1 MKFLLAGFAM
11 MAIVAP
17 GHAKL
22 GPSLNAYLKTQP
34 GLVAVAF
41 KNLETG
47 ETCYLRDNTVMHAA
61 STMKVAVMIEAYRQS
76 EQATF
81 RMSDSITVS
90 NLFHSI
96 VDGSEFSLPVNAD
109 EHDPTFAHLQ
119 QPLSYRELVYNMIT
133 WSSNLA
139 TNILIDRLGAA
150 QVQRTIS
157 KLGARHMRV
166 RRGVE
171 DSLAYNRGW
180 NNETT
185 SRDLLVLLEAIATH
199 KAASANSCA
208 DMLAILGDQHYRDKI
223 PAGLPPAVKVA
234 HKTGSI
240 TAINHDAAVITLP
253 DGRRYILVVLSK
265 GITEQKRSNEII
277 AHISRM
283 VYDHVIAQNQ

>member
-1 MKFLLAGFAM
+1 M
-11 MAIVAP
+11 MAIFAP
-17 GHAKL
+17 GQNKL
-22 GPSLNAYLKTQP
+22 GSSLDSYLKTQP

-47 ETCYLRDNTVMHAA
+47 ETSFIRDKTVMHAA
-61 STMKVAVMIEAYRQS
+61 STMKVAVMIEVYRQS
-76 EQATF
+76 EQGRF
-81 RMSDSITVS
+81 RMSDSITVH

-96 VDGSEFSLPVNAD
+96 VDGSEFSLPISAD
-109 EHDPTFAHLQ
+109 EHDPTFAHLA

-139 TNILIDRLGAA
+139 TNILIDRVGAANVQKTINTLGAK
-150 QVQRTIS
+150 RLRI
-157 KLGARHMRV
+157 

-180 NNETT
+180 NNET
-185 SRDLLVLLEAIATH
+185 SARDLLVLLEAVATH
-199 KAASANSCA
+199 TAASAVACA
-208 DMLAILGDQHYRDKI
+208 DMLAILGDQRYRDKI
-223 PAGLPPAVKVA
+223 PAGLPAEVKVA

-240 TAINHDAAVITLP
+240 TAINHDAALISLP

-277 AHISRM
+277 ARISRM
-283 VYDHVIAQNQ
+283 VYDHVIAQK